1 MKNNTDTAEIVIY
14 QPDNDS
20 TQIEVRIEDDTVWL
34 TQSQIVDLFDSS
46 KQNISLHINNVFRE
60 GELKVEST
68 VKEYLTVQTE
78 GLRKVKR
85 KITIYNLD
93 VIISVGYR
101 VKSQRGTQFRIW
113 ANQVLRE
120 YLLKGYLI
128 KQRFERIEQKL
139 VDHDRKF
146 ELLIRSDILPEE
158 GIFYDG
164 QERHRW
170 TLERGNDRSTRRS

>member
-146 ELLIRSDILPEE
+146 ELLI
-158 GIFYDG
+158 
-164 QERHRW
+164 
-170 TLERGNDRSTRRS
+170 TLNVLRSTLISLRFFVSTLYTQRY